1 MKLYK
6 LFFTNEE
13 NIAGAN
19 SEKGQL
25 IVVTNYCDLIST
37 LYYFYIEFS
46 NNNGKRGGG
55 SLSIPIPMNHNMH
68 ITLFGKKVDECL
80 KGKHCMTCNIG

>member
-1 MKLYK
+1 MLAMAVAALIEIVVILSLKEYFIKLYK

-55 SLSIPIPMNHNMH
+55 
-68 ITLFGKKVDECL
+68 G
-80 KGKHCMTCNIG
+80 